1 MATHA
6 ELHDL
11 FVAHYGRLL
20 RLAALLLDDLASC
33 EDVVA
38 EAFAKLHTA
47 HLRDPDRALA
57 YLQQSVVN
65 LSRSSLR
72 HRGVVRRH
80 AFSGR
85 PVVVADDPVLATVD
99 RDALKRALRGLQ
111 RRQREAIILRYY
123 LDLDVHAAAEAM
135 GCSPGAVK
143 AYASRGIAALSDQL
157 EVLR

>member
-1 MATHA
+1 MSSHA
-6 ELHDL
+6 NLHDL
-11 FVAHYGRLL
+11 FVAHYTRLV

-47 HLRDPDRALA
+47 HLRDPDKALA

-72 HRGVVRRH
+72 HRSVVQRH
-80 AFSGR
+80 ARAAAR
-85 PVVVADDPVLATVD
+85 PVVAMDPVFAAVD
-99 RDALKRALRGLQ
+99 RDALKQALRGLQ

-123 LDLDVHAAAEAM
+123 LDLDVSAAAEVM

-143 AYASRGIAALSDQL
+143 AYASRGIAALSGRL
-157 EVLR
+157 ETLR